1 MDKILI
7 IAGPTATGKSGMAVK
22 LAKELNGEIVC
33 ADSMQIYK
41 YMNIGTAKTSETEQ
55 DGIKHYMMDMVDPS
69 SEYSVAQYAEDALPI
84 IYDILYRKKLPIIV
98 GGTGLYIES
107 ILYPLSFS
115 SAKTDLKIRI
125 KLQQELNEYGKEYMY
140 ERLIR
145 LDKKRA
151 EELNINDTKRVLRA
165 LELLETGIV
174 PSEKTDE
181 IKRRFNACLVGL
193 IADRE
198 MLYEKIN
205 NRVDLMF
212 KSGLNE
218 EIDELMQNNRC
229 NFDSQSMQA
238 IGYKEFK
245 DYYKGAIS
253 IDEVK
258 ELIKKHTR
266 NYAKR
271 QITWFKK
278 YNDILWVDVTDK
290 EAAFNKILQQYYE
303 K

>member
-22 LAKELNGEIVC
+22 LAEELNGEIVC